1 MSNKEVVMVAAVQDR
16 IAEVRDFLQTRLTNI
31 HEIKAHPDNLP
42 IMQAVLYSS
51 FIDALGATRYGS
63 KVDTRERF
71 TRVII
76 EHGDWSGAEKVC
88 PMHLHRFLEIS
99 PGLPKLKQ
107 RMVVLVDEWRANQ
120 GGIIFLDLAPT
131 KDEIAE
137 LWPDNGARKHHRKT
151 LDHFTHVNLLYG
163 MRNGLLHQQYAA
175 KGLPVFPKEQK
186 NVHYVFWNKHEKGG
200 SLELIHPPQFLANL
214 CDTLLE
220 NVMNDFEAKNERPW
234 DIGHFSNYLIDGL

>member
-1 MSNKEVVMVAAVQDR
+1 MTVQDR
-16 IAEVRDFLQTRLTNI
+16 IAEVRDFLKTRLTDI
-31 HEIKAHPDNLP
+31 HAIQAHPDNLP

-63 KVDTRERF
+63 NVDTRDRF

-76 EHGDWSGAEKVC
+76 EHGDWSEAEKVC

-99 PGLPKLKQ
+99 PGLPELKQ
-107 RMVVLVDEWRANQ
+107 RMANVIDDWRANQ
-120 GGIIFLDLAPT
+120 DGVIYLDLAPT
-131 KDEIAE
+131 KDDIAE

-175 KGLPVFPKEQK
+175 RGLPACPKELE
-186 NVHYVFWNKHEKGG
+186 NAHYIFWNRYEQDG
-200 SLELIHPPQFLANL
+200 SLELIHPSRFLSGL

-220 NVMNDFEAKNERPW
+220 NVMNDFEEKSRKPW
-234 DIGHFSNYLIDGL
+234 GIGHFSNYLIDGL